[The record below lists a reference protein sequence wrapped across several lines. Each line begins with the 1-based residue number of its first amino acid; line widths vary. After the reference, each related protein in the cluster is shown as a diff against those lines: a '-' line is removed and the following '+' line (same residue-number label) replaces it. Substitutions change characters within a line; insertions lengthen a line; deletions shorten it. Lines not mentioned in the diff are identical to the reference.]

1 MDSLL
6 KNFYIDFVID
16 FLLLVD
22 WKRNN
27 YNAILV
33 LVDWLVRIIYYKM
46 VKTTIDILGVV
57 EVTIN
62 IVVWYSDL
70 LKSIISNYGLL
81 FISKFGF
88 LLC

>member
-33 LVDWLVRIIYYKM
+33 LVD
-46 VKTTIDILGVV
+46 
-57 EVTIN
+57 
-62 IVVWYSDL
+62 
-70 LKSIISNYGLL
+70 
-81 FISKFGF
+81 
-88 LLC
+88 